1 MEYINIGIGLFMIL
15 SGFLVKR
22 YPNLIAGYNTM
33 SAERKKYVNIEGLSS
48 WMKNGFILI
57 GVLIIISS
65 FLLKALSLDTWSG
78 LIMAIILSVG
88 TIAMVILAGRF
99 DQYKSE
105 K

>member
-15 SGFLVKR
+15 IGFLVKR

-57 GVLIIISS
+57 GVLIILSS
-65 FLLKALSLDTWSG
+65 FLLNALSLSTWAG
-78 LIMAIILSVG
+78 FTMAMILSVG
-88 TIAMVILAGRF
+88 TIIVAMFAGRY
-99 DQYKSE
+99 DQYKAE